1 MSKKN
6 KAVELYKEG
15 KVSLSGAAERAGVDI
30 YEMISLLIEAGI
42 KSDCSLEDMK
52 KERETLERLMEK

>member
-30 YEMISLLIEAGI
+30 YEMIRLLIEAGI
-42 KSDCSLEDMK
+42 K
-52 KERETLERLMEK
+52 